1 MILMVQKKKI
11 PQFKRPN
18 YGRSSCSSIK
28 GNWRKPRGID
38 NKKRIHK
45 KFMGCSPAVGYRQDN
60 RIRYMH
66 PSGMHELLV
75 ENMAEL
81 ANAKN
86 VLIRISGRVGGK
98 LKAKLLAK
106 AGAMNLRVLNP
117 DS

>member
-1 MILMVQKKKI
+1 MVAKKKI

-18 YGRSSCSSIK
+18 YGRSKRSRIK

-45 KFMGCSPAVGYRQDN
+45 KFMGATPAIGYRQDN
-60 RIRYMH
+60 RIRGMH

-75 ENMAEL
+75 ENMTQM

-86 VLIRISGRVGGK
+86 VVVRIAGGVGNK
-98 LKAKLLAK
+98 LKTKLVSK
-106 AGAMNLRVLNP
+106 AREMKLRVLNA
-117 DS
+117 